1 VKLMAPQFVKPYVKS
16 NKTDRNDAAAICE
29 AMSRPSMRF
38 VEVKSVEQQDI
49 QAVHR
54 VRSELV
60 AQRTSKANQ
69 IRGLV
74 GEYGWV
80 APIGVGALRRA
91 LPEWLE
97 DAENGLSDRFRRLLA
112 GLADDLRVLD
122 QRIAE
127 LDEEIASIAENSPD
141 ARRLLELRGV
151 GPITATALV
160 AVLGTGE
167 AFRRG
172 RDFSV
177 SLGLTPKQHSSGG
190 KERLLGISKRG
201 DAYLRQLLVHGARA
215 VVRTAAHKNDPLSR
229 WLQKLLARRHTNVV
243 VVALA
248 SKTARMAWALL
259 HRSDQRWQNPTS
271 AKRSKNPTLRLG
283 VSARI
288 AHQGPVPKAHD
299 QRPDTREQ
307 SILRRTSGNL
317 QMRRSPYTR
326 RGFVTF
332 PLVSGVGT
340 RRIRRDNSLR
350 RRTSVSLT
358 APTRGLSSG
367 RCNLNL
373 SRS

>member
-1 VKLMAPQFVKPYVKS
+1 MEIIRVGVDLAKNVFQVHGVDANERPVWQRSLKRCAWLRELVKRVEPGAEIGLEACAGAHHWARALRAHGYRVKLMAPQFVKPYVKS

-60 AQRTSKANQ
+60 TQRTSKANQ

-74 GEYGWV
+74 GEYGLV
-80 APIGVGALRRA
+80 APIGVSALRRA

-112 GLADDLRVLD
+112 GLADDLRLLD

-127 LDEEIASIAENSPD
+127 LDAEIASIATNDP
-141 ARRLLELRGV
+141 AAQRLLELRGV

-160 AVLGTGE
+160 AALGTG
-167 AFRRG
+167 AAYRRG

-215 VVRTAAHKNDPLSR
+215 VVRTAPKRSDPLSR

-259 HRSDQRWQNPTS
+259 RHDVAYEPCLA
-271 AKRSKNPTLRLG
+271 AK
-283 VSARI
+283 
-288 AHQGPVPKAHD
+288 
-299 QRPDTREQ
+299 
-307 SILRRTSGNL
+307 
-317 QMRRSPYTR
+317 
-326 RGFVTF
+326 TF
-332 PLVSGVGT
+332 
-340 RRIRRDNSLR
+340 
-350 RRTSVSLT
+350 
-358 APTRGLSSG
+358 
-367 RCNLNL
+367 
-373 SRS
+373 